1 MAVMFCWKTGLIG
14 ISAAAQQPES
24 TVIIATGLENKLR
37 SEMLATATH
46 HLDDNTWYAPGVAEL
61 VDQDNED
68 AKYALVMT
76 YSRQLLARRFRHKR
90 RVVHNSDE

>member
-1 MAVMFCWKTGLIG
+1 MAVMFCWKTGLINIG
-14 ISAAAQQPES
+14 TVAQQPEG
-24 TVIIATGLENKLR
+24 TVLIATGLESKLR

-46 HLDDNTWYAPGVAEL
+46 HLDDNTWYVPGVAEL

-68 AKYALVMT
+68 AKYALVVA
-76 YSRQLLARRFRHKR
+76 YSNRLLARRFRHKG